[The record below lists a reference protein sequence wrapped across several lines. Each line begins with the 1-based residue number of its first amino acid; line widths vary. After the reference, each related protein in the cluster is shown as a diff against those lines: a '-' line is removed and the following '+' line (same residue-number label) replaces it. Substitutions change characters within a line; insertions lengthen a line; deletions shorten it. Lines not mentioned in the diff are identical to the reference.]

1 MFMLWKVVV
10 GTLAF
15 VFVVFLLVVFK
26 MAKTEAEELERDL
39 READKLMTRE
49 ADRLTTREAC
59 KSGAGK

>member
-1 MFMLWKVVV
+1 MLWKVII

-15 VFVVFLLVVFK
+15 VFVVFLFAVFM

-49 ADRLTTREAC
+49 ADKLTTGEAD